1 MRRPAIRPLLAA
13 MTGLV
18 ALTLSSGS
26 AWAEHH
32 GKHSVEAIKPVAS
45 AAVSGKKIEKINAN
59 ATAVAPGNLSRGD
72 EVMLKVKT
80 PPPPPPP
87 IIPADQINKGNLVKQ
102 VQPR

>member
-1 MRRPAIRPLLAA
+1 MRRRAFRPLLAA
-13 MTGLV
+13 MSGLV
-18 ALTLSSGS
+18 ALTLASGS
-26 AWAEHH
+26 VWAEHH
-32 GKHSVEAIKPVAS
+32 GKHHIEAVKPAAS

-87 IIPADQINKGNLVKQ
+87 IIPADQINKGNLIKQ
-102 VQPR
+102 VQQR